1 MSKSITRKLPISTI
15 KQVEGFE
22 YLTDEQA
29 EEIRESLYQFSCLTY
44 EIYRKELAKPFKA
57 EIETT
62 L

>member
-1 MSKSITRKLPISTI
+1 MSKSISPKLPISTI
-15 KQVEGFE
+15 KKVEGFE
-22 YLTDEQA
+22 HLTDEQA

-44 EIYRKELAKPFKA
+44 EIYRKELDKPILN

>member
-1 MSKSITRKLPISTI
+1 MPKSITRKLPLSTI

-22 YLTDEQA
+22 HLTDGQA
-29 EEIRESLYQFSCLTY
+29 EEIRESLYQLSYLTY
-44 EIYRKELAKPFKA
+44 EIYRKELDKPFIN

>member
-1 MSKSITRKLPISTI
+1 MPKSITRELPISTI
-15 KQVEGFE
+15 KQVEGFQH
-22 YLTDEQA
+22 LTDEQA

-44 EIYRKELAKPFKA
+44 EIYRKELDKPILN